1 MATAPASSS
10 TPTSTPTEREHH
22 HLVKLRW
29 LLAGTLGLAALTIAA
44 TLNDREPNRTEY
56 CVADVEGTR
65 TQVDLEQARWASL
78 MAAMAQNRGLPPR
91 ATTIAIA
98 TAYQE
103 SRIHNIDYGDRDSVG
118 LFQQRPSQGWG
129 SVEQILQPAYSIGK
143 FYDGLVEVADY
154 TTLEITVAAQA
165 VQRSAF
171 PRAYAQHE
179 PASRSLA
186 SSLRGYSP
194 AAFTCQL
201 DESGRGSA
209 SAVLEDV
216 NAAFGDLGGAVAGDD
231 VVTRFAGPPEDTRI
245 RGWALAHYAV
255 ANASHLGIT
264 SVSFDGRRW
273 SVAGSPDG
281 WTSSPDAAADTVV
294 IRTR

>member
-1 MATAPASSS
+1 
-10 TPTSTPTEREHH
+10 
-22 HLVKLRW
+22 VKLRW
-29 LLAGTLGLAALTIAA
+29 ILASTALVAAIAIAA
-44 TLNDREPNRTEY
+44 VLQDRAPNRNEY

-103 SRIHNIDYGDRDSVG
+103 SRLRNIDYGDRDSVG

-129 SVEQILQPAYSIGK
+129 SVEQIMSPPYSIGK
-143 FYDGLVEVADY
+143 FYDGLVEVPDY
-154 TTLEITVAAQA
+154 TNLEITAAAQA

-179 PASRSLA
+179 PASRALA

-201 DESGRGSA
+201 NQVGGGSA
-209 SAVLEDV
+209 TAVLDDV
-216 NAAFGDLGGAVAGDD
+216 NAAFGSLGGAVEADT
-231 VVTRFAGPPEDTRI
+231 VVTRFTGTAQDTSI

-255 ANASHLGIT
+255 ANASRLGIT
-264 SVSFDGRRW
+264 SVLFDGRRW
-273 SVAGSPDG
+273 TVADSPDG
-281 WTSSPDAAADTVV
+281 WVQAADAPGDTVV
-294 IRTR
+294 IAVG

>member
-1 MATAPASSS
+1 M
-10 TPTSTPTEREHH
+10 
-22 HLVKLRW
+22 KLRW
-29 LLAGTLGLAALTIAA
+29 LLVGAVGVAALAIAA

-65 TQVDLEQARWASL
+65 TQIDLEQARWTSL

-129 SVEQILQPAYSIGK
+129 TVEEILQPAYSIGK
-143 FYDGLVEVADY
+143 FYDGLVKVADY
-154 TTLEITVAAQA
+154 TTLEITAAAQA

-171 PRAYAQHE
+171 PQAYAQHE
-179 PASRSLA
+179 PASRALA

-201 DESGRGSA
+201 NETGRGSA
-209 SAVLEDV
+209 NAVLDDV
-216 NAAFGDLGGAVAGDD
+216 NAAFGSLGGVVEGDD
-231 VVTRFAGPPEDTRI
+231 VVTRFTGTPDDTRI
-245 RGWALAHYAV
+245 RGWSLAHYAV

-273 SVAGSPDG
+273 SVADSPDG
-281 WTSSPDAAADTVV
+281 WTTSPDAAGDTVV